1 MFVKIVKQYWKL
13 IMILCRLIGN
23 GPGGP
28 EEIQSSPIS
37 QNQRLSFHAST
48 PKTNGKSHSVKDAG
62 TLAIPVTPFGQR
74 TAKFTPHFVFNAHNG
89 ANEFTN
95 QERNNSDDDEIIRRV
110 QPGQKCSLNVISSQ
124 PQPGCRFMY
133 DRTEDRASTNL
144 EKFTKLIP

>member
-1 MFVKIVKQYWKL
+1 MVKQYWKL
-13 IMILCRLIGN
+13 IMILCRLIDN

-28 EEIQSSPIS
+28 EENQSLPIS

-48 PKTNGKSHSVKDAG
+48 PKTNGKSHSDKDAG

-74 TAKFTPHFVFNAHNG
+74 TTKFTPHFVFNAHNG
-89 ANEFTN
+89 DNEFTN

-144 EKFTKLIP
+144 EKITKLIP